1 MNSKDFFQALDD
13 LEKQRGVDK
22 QVFLKAL
29 ENALTFACKKH
40 YGEANNI
47 EVKLNPEKTTI
58 RVFAYK
64 NVVDEVTDPD
74 KEISLEDARL
84 VKKSIKVGEA
94 ISNEV
99 FPKEFGRIAAQTA
112 KQVIMQTLREMERN
126 MVYSEYLEK
135 ENELLMGVVT
145 RVKEDGTAFIEIGK
159 NQLEG
164 ILSPQDQIPNEIY
177 AVGQRLRVYV
187 KKVKEST
194 KGTQIVLSRTA
205 VGFVKR
211 LFELEVPE
219 IRSEIITIKAIAR
232 EAGYRT
238 KIAVASNDN
247 SIDAVGSCVGNKGL
261 RVNAIV
267 EELNGEKIDIIN
279 YSDDILDFI
288 ARSISPARA
297 LMVLADEDSHE
308 AKIIVD
314 DTKLSLAIGKD
325 GQNAR
330 LAARLTGWK
339 IDVKSYSMA
348 VELGLLDS
356 DDIHN
361 EAQANEQ
368 NNEIEEFNS

>member
-64 NVVDEVTDPD
+64 NVVDEVIDPD

-84 VKKSIKVGEA
+84 VKKSIKVGET

-356 DDIHN
+356 DDTHN

>member
-13 LEKQRGVDK
+13 LEKQRGIDK
-22 QVFLKAL
+22 QVFIKAL

-64 NVVDEVTDPD
+64 NVVSEVLDSD

-84 VKKSIKVGEA
+84 VKKSIKLGETIA
-94 ISNEV
+94 NEV

-112 KQVIMQTLREMERN
+112 KQVIMQTLREMERSMTFN
-126 MVYSEYLEK
+126 EYIEK
-135 ENELLMGVVT
+135 ENELLVGVVT
-145 RVKEDGTAFIEIGK
+145 RLKDDGTAFVEVGK

-164 ILSPQDQIPNEIY
+164 ILLPQDQIPNEVY
-177 AVGQRLRVYV
+177 AVGQRIKVYV
-187 KKVKEST
+187 KKVKDTT
-194 KGTQIVLSRTA
+194 KGAQIVLSRA
-205 VGFVKR
+205 SVGFVKR
-211 LFELEVPE
+211 LFETEVPE
-219 IRSEIITIKAIAR
+219 IRSEIIVIKAIAR

-238 KIAVASNDN
+238 KIAVFSNDN
-247 SIDAVGSCVGNKGL
+247 SIDAVGSCVGNRGL

-267 EELNGEKIDIIN
+267 EELNGEKIDIVN

-288 ARSISPARA
+288 ARSLSPARV
-297 LMVLADEDSHE
+297 LMVLADEDTRE
-308 AKIIVD
+308 AKVIVED
-314 DTKLSLAIGKD
+314 SKLSLAIGKD

-330 LAARLTGWK
+330 LAARITGWK

-348 VELGLLDS
+348 VELGIFDAE
-356 DDIHN
+356 DTP
-361 EAQANEQ
+361 
-368 NNEIEEFNS
+368 IEEMINNAPPIEELTD